1 MPGKLRKERKSVKV
15 QKASKNNTRKN
26 KVQKKNMK
34 KQKNNMKKQQSKSMK
49 KLLKKNMK
57 KQLKKTLKGGV
68 KRGRNGN
75 GNGPNKRVKTNQ
87 TRNNGNNNNNNPM
100 NNLPPPV
107 PQPQQQAVVPPQPA
121 PPVPQQPLPVV
132 PQASNNSVEP
142 ISVII
147 NRTNTDVAG
156 DLMRKVEAAIR
167 SGYVLTAVPDIIEI
181 MINAINHPD
190 FINMVA
196 GCLTFI
202 QREFNAQEFAD
213 YIVFNIAPD
222 SVYSPLP
229 ELFHNDV
236 LISDLFNQR
245 LRANRERLD
254 RNPMLQRI
262 EQAII
267 DQGIIVAL
275 PDEPRPESLE
285 GATNTLSSGSS
296 TELTPEYTRLME
308 QIEEIIQQQRN
319 AGGPDAI
326 SDAQLFGKNV
336 LLSVE
341 RLRLQCRQVVRN
353 LPRTIANE
361 TERIY
366 LDTCQQ
372 IADSKTLKDV
382 IGALNAVDARR
393 TDVPTQEGVRIQSLL
408 RLGAGIIG
416 YVQRTIT
423 RGVVVPLNSVTTS
436 ISQGFRDANEEL
448 EQERRIESAREED
461 LEKIKTYIRNVL
473 SKNGF
478 TQNCVELHIL
488 SLNDRLNLGGAKSRQ
503 PNRRSNLRRSYSAPS
518 GSSSKGY
525 SQIYDQEN
533 INRIAEI
540 LTEEYDITSLLNDLI
555 IAATNE
561 QPQLLMTANIN
572 YYNKLLE
579 ILGIGRMGQVQP
591 LAINSGIMSGVDEN
605 TFAFIMTS
613 TKLGNKLKQLQ
624 ISFLAVL
631 NTLRLLSSPT
641 ATMPSNIGTINEY
654 LNTTILEIVQIING
668 VPFIDE
674 GLRETFR
681 QNIIKNLL
689 DMLRATRDAMQR
701 ESVARATQTSAED
714 VSPQVA
720 QAVADETPRDDLLTR
735 AAHRIIQLLKMFI
748 ETRNTGAAT
757 RADVVNALVGQ
768 PVNTQSASASASASA
783 STSAP
788 NPPNALLGSITVVS
802 MINALERLVPDYRE
816 TKSTRGPAAENNGTN

>member
-1 MPGKLRKERKSVKV
+1 M
-15 QKASKNNTRKN
+15 
-26 KVQKKNMK
+26 
-34 KQKNNMKKQQSKSMK
+34 
-49 KLLKKNMK
+49 
-57 KQLKKTLKGGV
+57 
-68 KRGRNGN
+68 
-75 GNGPNKRVKTNQ
+75 
-87 TRNNGNNNNNNPM
+87 
-100 NNLPPPV
+100 
-107 PQPQQQAVVPPQPA
+107 
-121 PPVPQQPLPVV
+121 
-132 PQASNNSVEP
+132 
-142 ISVII
+142 
-147 NRTNTDVAG
+147 
-156 DLMRKVEAAIR
+156 
-167 SGYVLTAVPDIIEI
+167 
-181 MINAINHPD
+181 
-190 FINMVA
+190 
-196 GCLTFI
+196 C
-202 QREFNAQEFAD
+202 
-213 YIVFNIAPD
+213 PD

-285 GATNTLSSGSS
+285 GATNTLSSGAS
-296 TELTPEYTRLME
+296 TKLTPEYTRLME

-488 SLNDRLNLGGAKSRQ
+488 SINERLDMRTALVSRPGKLGIHGRARSVPLPSRRE
-503 PNRRSNLRRSYSAPS
+503 NTDERRPTLQFHDYNVD
-518 GSSSKGY
+518 K
-525 SQIYDQEN
+525 IVEF
-533 INRIAEI
+533 
-540 LTEEYDITSLLNDLI
+540 LTTEYDLVDKRI
-555 IAATNE
+555 
-561 QPQLLMTANIN
+561 NI
-572 YYNKLLE
+572 K
-579 ILGIGRMGQVQP
+579 
-591 LAINSGIMSGVDEN
+591 
-605 TFAFIMTS
+605 
-613 TKLGNKLKQLQ
+613 
-624 ISFLAVL
+624 
-631 NTLRLLSSPT
+631 
-641 ATMPSNIGTINEY
+641 
-654 LNTTILEIVQIING
+654 
-668 VPFIDE
+668 IDE
-674 GLRETFR
+674 TF
-681 QNIIKNLL
+681 
-689 DMLRATRDAMQR
+689 
-701 ESVARATQTSAED
+701 
-714 VSPQVA
+714 
-720 QAVADETPRDDLLTR
+720 
-735 AAHRIIQLLKMFI
+735 FI
-748 ETRNTGAAT
+748 LFKFF
-757 RADVVNALVGQ
+757 VK
-768 PVNTQSASASASASA
+768 
-783 STSAP
+783 
-788 NPPNALLGSITVVS
+788 I
-802 MINALERLVPDYRE
+802 
-816 TKSTRGPAAENNGTN
+816 